1 MAKRYKVILAI
12 LFVVLVI
19 VAAVVVTGVMDI
31 GKAKKDR
38 VSPAPGNVGEETESG
53 DYNDLFTTNTDVA
66 LPVLKTT
73 LPDVYYTMSREGEVT
88 FYELSDGM
96 LNELEETDSFEV
108 TAECGSETLP
118 AVIHLMEKGDKTYGC
133 GLFTNELYPDVNL
146 YEYGFFEVTDMF
158 NGFGKDGDLLLM
170 IDVESDRFYS
180 NAKIFSEIFTLN
192 KDHETTHFL
201 SENQRQ
207 PDIDARMRTDY
218 KMFTNDILDQG
229 RAEHILFLS
238 SRYYVSY
245 AESGDVDIL
254 TSGGSGEN
262 IDNNKFATGLAS
274 LNFWRVGGDV
284 FYFEKQNDGFRLV
297 KMAAEAEDGEEDAEK
312 AEEIT
317 SFDGAFSENYLVS
330 GSCLLRKDSGE
341 VYNVLTGETSQIDY
355 SALRENFSADLF
367 VASPS
372 GDYCVLRGANTDDVA
387 AIVLVNLITGKVRSY
402 TDDMFGY
409 IACMDAKDDGTVI
422 LSLANGKSA
431 TSFYQLLALL

>member
-12 LFVVLVI
+12 LFVVLVA

-31 GKAKKDR
+31 DKAKKDR
-38 VSPAPGNVGEETESG
+38 LTPAPGDASGETESG
-53 DYNDLFTTNTDVA
+53 DYSDLFTTNTDVA

-73 LPDVYYTMSREGEVT
+73 IPDLYYTMDREGAVA
-88 FYELSDGM
+88 FYELKDNA
-96 LNELEETDSFEV
+96 LTELDETDSYEV

-118 AVIHLMEKGDKTYGC
+118 AVIHLVETDEQIYGC

-146 YEYGFFEVTDMF
+146 YEYGFFEVTNMF
-158 NGFGKDGDLLLM
+158 PGFGKEGDLLLM

-180 NAKIFSEIFTLN
+180 NEKVFSEIYTMN

-229 RAEHILFLS
+229 KAEHVLFLS

-262 IDNNKFATGLAS
+262 VDNVKFATGLAS

-297 KMAAEAEDGEEDAEK
+297 KLTTK
-312 AEEIT
+312 AEEGEDEAKPEEIR
-317 SFDGAFSENYLVS
+317 SFEGTLSEDYLVS
-330 GSCLLRKDSGE
+330 GSCLLRKNTGE
-341 VYNVLTGETSQIDY
+341 VYNVLTDETNQIDY
-355 SALRENFSADLF
+355 SALAADFSADLF

-387 AIVLVNLITGKVRSY
+387 AIVLANLITGKVRTY

-431 TSFYQLLALL
+431 TSFYQLIASL